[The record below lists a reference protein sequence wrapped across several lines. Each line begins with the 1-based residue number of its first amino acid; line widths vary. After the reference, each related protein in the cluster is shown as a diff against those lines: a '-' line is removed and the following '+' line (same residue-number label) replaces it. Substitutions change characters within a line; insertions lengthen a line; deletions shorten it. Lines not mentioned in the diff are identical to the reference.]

1 MEDTMKKLTHLLTLV
16 LCLLVELLVGS
27 SIKAQMLNKEIYA
40 RRRETLMAEM
50 DGGIAIFKNSEEN
63 KDFYYLTGFEESR
76 AAFLLIPDADEKFIM
91 FVLPFNPARK
101 GWTGELCGIE
111 GAVERFGA
119 DQAYPYDEF
128 EKKLPHYLRGEKK
141 IYCSFEDKELHE
153 KLIQLT
159 RRTPGTMMKTMIDP
173 TNFIH
178 EMRLIKSPEEITVMQ
193 KAIDITCD
201 AHIEVFKA
209 AEPGMVEY
217 ELQAVIEYIYRKNGS
232 PRNGFPCI
240 VGSGP
245 NSVVLHYQANN
256 RRTRSGDMVVMDIG
270 AEYGGYTA
278 DVTRTIPINGKF
290 TKAQREIYR
299 AVLNAQK
306 EAIARI
312 APGVGH
318 KEVQDHATEK
328 IKEGLYQLG
337 LITDTGSKWQ
347 YRVWLT
353 HGISHW
359 LGLDVHDVGDYRRSD
374 EIGRILE
381 PGIVLTVEPGI
392 YIQEDILDHLSDM
405 LGSMAPEDEIS
416 AFVEKVK
423 PIAAGYANIGVRIED
438 DVLVTA
444 DGHEILSIK
453 APKEIDEIERLMA
466 ERSYLNQ

>member
-1 MEDTMKKLTHLLTLV
+1 MKKLTHPLTLI
-16 LCLLVELLVGS
+16 LCLLVELLVGAS
-27 SIKAQMLNKEIYA
+27 TKAQMLDKEIYA
-40 RRRETLMAEM
+40 RRREKLMAEM

-63 KDFYYLTGFEESR
+63 KDFYYLTGFEEPR
-76 AAFLLIPDADEKFIM
+76 AAFLLIPDTDKKFIM

-101 GWTGELCGIE
+101 NWTGELCGIE

-119 DQAYPYDEF
+119 DQAYPFDEF
-128 EKKLPHYLRGEKK
+128 EKKLSHYLRGKNK
-141 IYCSFEDKELHE
+141 IYCRFEDKELHE

-159 RRTPGTMMKTMIDP
+159 RRAPGTMMKAMIDP

-178 EMRLIKSPEEITVMQ
+178 EMRLIKSPEEITIMQ

-290 TKAQREIYR
+290 TKEQREIYQ

-306 EAIARI
+306 ETITMI
-312 APGVGH
+312 APGVGY
-318 KEVQDHATEK
+318 KEVQELTREK
-328 IKEGLYQLG
+328 IKEGLHQLG
-337 LITDTGSKWQ
+337 LITDTGSLWQ

-353 HGISHW
+353 HGTSHW
-359 LGLDVHDVGDYRRSD
+359 LGLDVHDVGDYRRGD
-374 EIGRILE
+374 EKGRILE

-392 YIQEDILDHLSDM
+392 YIQEDILDHLPDM
-405 LGSMAPEDEIS
+405 LGSMAPEDEIN

-423 PIAAGYANIGVRIED
+423 PIAARYANIGVRIED
-438 DVLVTA
+438 DVLVTD
-444 DGHEILSIK
+444 DGHEILSKK
-453 APKEIDEIERLMA
+453 APKEINEIERLMA